1 MTAIGRALRHNP
13 LYVLL
18 VFVPVVLIVEQ
29 IRPEAHTALFLLS
42 VAAIVP
48 LAALLSRSTESVA
61 AKTGDA
67 VGGLL
72 NATLGNLTE
81 LVIAITALR
90 AGMIDLVKAS
100 LTGAVVTNS
109 LFMLGGAFL
118 LGGLKHPVQEFN
130 ARNAR
135 VQAGMLLLATIALVV
150 PSAVGRV
157 DQLNVPSFIQPLSM
171 SLSVILLLTY
181 ALSLLFSL
189 KTHREYFTS
198 ASEGEHE
205 TPWPLPIALGGLA
218 VATVCIALVSE
229 IFVGAV
235 QEASKSLGMSRAF
248 VGFVIVSLVGAAAEM
263 TAAFSGALKNRL
275 DLSVG
280 IAMGSS
286 AQIALF
292 VAPVL
297 LVLSHF
303 VSPTPM
309 DLNFGGGQVLM
320 VLLTTLTVSAVVAN
334 GHSAWYSGVQLLA
347 VYAVFAVTLYLI
359 PG

>member
-1 MTAIGRALRHNP
+1 
-13 LYVLL
+13 
-18 VFVPVVLIVEQ
+18 
-29 IRPEAHTALFLLS
+29 LS
-42 VAAIVP
+42 VNI
-48 LAALLSRSTESVA
+48 
-61 AKTGDA
+61 
-67 VGGLL
+67 
-72 NATLGNLTE
+72 
-81 LVIAITALR
+81 
-90 AGMIDLVKAS
+90 
-100 LTGAVVTNS
+100 
-109 LFMLGGAFL
+109 
-118 LGGLKHPVQEFN
+118 
-130 ARNAR
+130 
-135 VQAGMLLLATIALVV
+135 
-150 PSAVGRV
+150 
-157 DQLNVPSFIQPLSM
+157 
-171 SLSVILLLTY
+171 SVILLVTY

-189 KTHREYFTS
+189 KTHRQFFAS
-198 ASEGEHE
+198 AAEGEHE
-205 TPWPLPIALGGLA
+205 TPWPLPMALGGLA

-248 VGFVIVSLVGAAAEM
+248 VGFVVVSLVGAAAEIA
-263 TAAFSGALKNRL
+263 AAFSGALKNRM

-297 LVLSHF
+297 LILSYV

>member
-1 MTAIGRALRHNP
+1 
-13 LYVLL
+13 
-18 VFVPVVLIVEQ
+18 
-29 IRPEAHTALFLLS
+29 
-42 VAAIVP
+42 
-48 LAALLSRSTESVA
+48 
-61 AKTGDA
+61 
-67 VGGLL
+67 
-72 NATLGNLTE
+72 
-81 LVIAITALR
+81 
-90 AGMIDLVKAS
+90 
-100 LTGAVVTNS
+100 
-109 LFMLGGAFL
+109 
-118 LGGLKHPVQEFN
+118 
-130 ARNAR
+130 
-135 VQAGMLLLATIALVV
+135 
-150 PSAVGRV
+150 
-157 DQLNVPSFIQPLSM
+157 VPSFIQPLSI
-171 SLSVILLLTY
+171 SLSVILLATY

-205 TPWPLPIALGGLA
+205 SSWPLPMALVALA
-218 VATVCIALVSE
+218 VATLCIALVSE
-229 IFVGAV
+229 VFVGAV
-235 QEASKSLGMSRAF
+235 QGASTALGMSKAF
-248 VGFVIVSLVGAAAEM
+248 VGFVVVSLVGAAAEM

-297 LVLSHF
+297 LILSHF
-303 VSPTPM
+303 LSPTPM

-320 VLLTTLTVSAVVAN
+320 VLLTTLTVSTVVAN